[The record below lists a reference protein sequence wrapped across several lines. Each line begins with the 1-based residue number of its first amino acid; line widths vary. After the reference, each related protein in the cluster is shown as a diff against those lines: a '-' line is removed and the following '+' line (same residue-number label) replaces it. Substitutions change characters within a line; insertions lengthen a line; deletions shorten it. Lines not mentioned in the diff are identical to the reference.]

1 MIRLNKKNGEICT
14 MSYATILL
22 DIQDGVAT
30 LTLNRPEKLNSFSS
44 LMHKELRDVQPDL
57 EGDNVRC
64 ILITGAGRAFG
75 AGADLSDTGDAENP
89 RLSAGEALEKQY
101 NPLILFLR
109 ELDKPVICA
118 VNGLAAG
125 ASMSLALAGDITL
138 AARSAYFL
146 QAFCHIGLIPDAGST
161 FFLPRLVGSGKAM
174 GMAMLGDKISAEDA
188 EKMGLIWKVYED
200 DELMEA
206 AEALAKRLAAG
217 PTRGYALIKK
227 AMNASLGNSLK
238 DQLIVERDFQQ
249 VAHETEDFKEGVAAF
264 MEKRPAKFQGR

>member
-1 MIRLNKKNGEICT
+1 
-14 MSYATILL
+14 MSYSTILL
-22 DIQDGVAT
+22 DIQDGVAK
-30 LTLNRPEKLNSFSS
+30 LTLNRPEKLNSFSA
-44 LMHKELRDVQPDL
+44 LMHRELKDTQPEL
-57 EGDNVRC
+57 ESNSVRC
-64 ILITGAGRAFG
+64 VLITGAGRAFG

-89 RLSAGEALEKQY
+89 RLAAGAALEKQY

-174 GMAMLGDKISAEDA
+174 GMAMLGDKISAADA
-188 EKMGLIWKVYED
+188 EKMGLIWKVCED
-200 DELMEA
+200 DELMDTAQE
-206 AEALAKRLAAG
+206 LAKRMASG
-217 PTRGYALIKK
+217 PTKGYALIKK
-227 AMNASLGNSLK
+227 AMNASLSNDLK
-238 DQLIVERDFQQ
+238 AQLDVERDFQQ
-249 VAHETEDFKEGVAAF
+249 IAHETDDFQEGVTAF